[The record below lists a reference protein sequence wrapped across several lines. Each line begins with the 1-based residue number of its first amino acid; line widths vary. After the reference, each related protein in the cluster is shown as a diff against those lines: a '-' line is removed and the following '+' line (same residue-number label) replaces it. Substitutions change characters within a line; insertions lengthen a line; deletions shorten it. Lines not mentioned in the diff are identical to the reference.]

1 MGHPEECAR
10 EAKNQE
16 MAMIKMR
23 LGFLIPVFLLCTPL
37 CAQAQGT
44 AQQNGIR
51 SGQVGT
57 SSPGAA
63 SPSPANSPSNP
74 PSRNSAGTGQG
85 RSEGALGLTPQLQ
98 RELGI
103 HRQQ

>member
-1 MGHPEECAR
+1 
-10 EAKNQE
+10 
-16 MAMIKMR
+16 MIKTR

-37 CAQAQGT
+37 CALAQGT
-44 AQQNGIR
+44 SQQNGIR

-63 SPSPANSPSNP
+63 SPSPANSSSST
-74 PSRNSAGTGQG
+74 PSRNSVGTGQS
-85 RSEGALGLTPQLQ
+85 RSQGAFGLTPQLQ

-103 HRQQ
+103 NRQQ